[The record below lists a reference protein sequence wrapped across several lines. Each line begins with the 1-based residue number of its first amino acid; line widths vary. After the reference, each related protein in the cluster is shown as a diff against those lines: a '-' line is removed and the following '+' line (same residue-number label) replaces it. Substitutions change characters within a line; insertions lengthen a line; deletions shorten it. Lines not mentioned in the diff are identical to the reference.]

1 MAIAKGKTIP
11 LIPSK
16 SVPKAKQDAFEH
28 ICGQR
33 QTVVK
38 QLSDRQRLPLCYR
51 ATSRV
56 IHIQSTRACTMCI
69 ALLHE
74 YMLAHTQHQFL
85 VFVTKQRLLSLVHAD
100 MSVRMGCSVGVHTR
114 FSACG
119 CIHTSLLR
127 CATTLGTD

>member
-85 VFVTKQRLLSLVHAD
+85 VFANKTTLAVAGACGHVSAYGLLGGCAHALLS
-100 MSVRMGCSVGVHTR
+100 MWVHTY
-114 FSACG
+114 FSSAMCNDAG
-119 CIHTSLLR
+119 H
-127 CATTLGTD
+127 